1 MYIQWRQMIH
11 GFRTGMPVSKHRVRM
26 KVIEDS
32 FTGADATEWLKQ
44 HLEMSGLFQ
53 TIDKHQVPCTLW

>member
-1 MYIQWRQMIH
+1 MIH

-53 TIDKHQVPCTLW
+53 TIDKQQVPCTLW